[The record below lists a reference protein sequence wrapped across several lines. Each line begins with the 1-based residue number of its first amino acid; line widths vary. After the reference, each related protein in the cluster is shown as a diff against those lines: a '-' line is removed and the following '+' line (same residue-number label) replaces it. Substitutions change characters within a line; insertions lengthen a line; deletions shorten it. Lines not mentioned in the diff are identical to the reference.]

1 MAALSYADRK
11 LISIETGVCLYP
23 GCTEQHAEDSNYCPM
38 HRDDARARSKRSR
51 KAARAV
57 WKAKKQC
64 IGCGGKRRPGRAHC
78 SKCINRMGRAPH
90 YGVNNS
96 VDKSSRISVDA
107 EGDGYS
113 RSRYHGRARRGAMSK
128 VETVRQG
135 LEEAAKS
142 IAKALDGVTEYETE
156 HVQSLPRIQREA
168 VLDAAVSH
176 ADHAERFLDEVRELV
191 REKRKRV
198 G

>member
-1 MAALSYADRK
+1 MATLSYEERTLAG
-11 LISIETGVCLYP
+11 TCTYP
-23 GCTEQHAEDSNYCPM
+23 GCESPCQDDNLLCPEHAAGHASRSASYRARKKREWTAAKCCLRCGATKRKPGRVWCARCVTQVGRLRTD
-38 HRDDARARSKRSR
+38 RDDRDKDR
-51 KAARAV
+51 
-57 WKAKKQC
+57 
-64 IGCGGKRRPGRAHC
+64 
-78 SKCINRMGRAPH
+78 
-90 YGVNNS
+90 
-96 VDKSSRISVDA
+96 DKSNRITVDI
-107 EGDGYS
+107 ERDGYG
-113 RSRYHGRARRGAMSK
+113 RERYHGRARRGAMSK